1 MTITF
6 FIIALTCALASCAG
20 RSKLPADSPDGVGAG
35 PRIDAPARIA
45 PVPSVINIPAE
56 VKTDYIEKSVN
67 ELFGGTVLRD
77 IAFSFGGFS
86 DVKIS
91 LRKNGNIKIRAQG
104 NELLYSVP
112 LKIVM
117 RFSFTIS
124 AFGLSHTEYQDAEA
138 GIAISLRTKISL
150 KNNWR
155 LATKTAADGY
165 EWTSAPTVK
174 VRAFTIPVKPA
185 ADYVLSKHMGD
196 IGQIIDKAVS
206 GVDLKA
212 IAAPHWEKLQIPME
226 ASLPGIS
233 QRLWLRF
240 DPTDVY
246 MSQLS
251 GSGGSVRAT
260 LGVRAAV
267 EAIVGDRPEARAPK
281 PLPDFK
287 TPEGLDS
294 TFTINLYTEV
304 PYDRA
309 TAICR
314 ETFNGRTFRSGLQ
327 KVKVHDVEVSSAN
340 GLAKLR
346 MELTGSIN
354 GTVYVTG
361 RAVYNESTKSLSI
374 DDIDIDITTD
384 SRFQRA
390 RNRLLK
396 GIITAKMKPL
406 MKFPL
411 GEALGDATPLLQ
423 KILNGYEPLSGVA
436 IHGKVDSLT
445 VRGAEMTESA
455 FRAAVLVKGTVGARV
470 K

>member
-1 MTITF
+1 MRVTTTF
-6 FIIALTCALASCAG
+6 FIIALACLLAGCAG
-20 RSKLPADSPDGVGAG
+20 RPNLAADGPGAASQ
-35 PRIDAPARIA
+35 IDAYARVA

-56 VKTDYIEKSVN
+56 VKTEYIEKSVN
-67 ELFGGTVLRD
+67 ELLGGTLLRD
-77 IAFSFGGFS
+77 VSFSFGGFS

-91 LRKNGNIKIRAQG
+91 LRRNGSVKIRAQG
-104 NELLYSVP
+104 NELIYSIP

-117 RFSFTIS
+117 RFSLTLS

-174 VRAFTIPVKPA
+174 VRAISIPVKPA
-185 ADYVLSKHMGD
+185 ADYVVSKHMGD
-196 IGQIIDKAVS
+196 VCQIIDRAVS
-206 GVDLKA
+206 GADLKE

-246 MSQLS
+246 MSQLW
-251 GSGGSVRAT
+251 GTGGSVRAT

-267 EAIVGDRPEARAPK
+267 EAFVGDRPEARAPK

-287 TPEGLDS
+287 TPTGEDS
-294 TFTINLYTEV
+294 TFTINLYTEI

-314 ETFNGRTFRSGLQ
+314 ETFNGKTFRSGLQ
-327 KVKVHDVEVSSAN
+327 KVKVHDIEVGSAD
-340 GLAKLR
+340 GLARLR
-346 MELTGSIN
+346 MELSGSLN
-354 GTVYVTG
+354 GTLYVTG
-361 RAVYNESTKSLSI
+361 KAVYNESAQSLSI
-374 DDIDIDITTD
+374 DDFDFDITTD

-390 RNRLLK
+390 KNRLLK

-411 GEALGDATPLLQ
+411 GEALSDATPLLQ
-423 KILNGYEPLSGVA
+423 KMLSDYEPLEGIA
-436 IHGKVDSLT
+436 LYGKVDSLA
-445 VRGAEMTESA
+445 VRGVEMTESA
-455 FRAAVLVKGTVGARV
+455 FRAAVLVKGTARAKV